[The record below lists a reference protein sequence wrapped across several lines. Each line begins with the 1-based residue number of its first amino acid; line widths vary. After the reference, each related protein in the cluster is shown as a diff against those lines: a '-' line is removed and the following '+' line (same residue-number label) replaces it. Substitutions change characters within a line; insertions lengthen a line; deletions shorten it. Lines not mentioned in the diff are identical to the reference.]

1 VVTGIRQ
8 SLQKSI
14 QTKKQTDAIVDV
26 ITAAFA
32 EVFGLTEVH
41 QVQVFG
47 DESER

>member
-1 VVTGIRQ
+1 MPNFEF
-8 SLQKSI
+8 S
-14 QTKKQTDAIVDV
+14 DEEFADIVDV

-47 DESER
+47 DEAER